1 MKFLIIFVVS
11 FLVVYLLYLIT
22 VISNKKKLEKFK
34 KSNQVLIFV
43 QKYKLKI
50 TDSNVKELAQL
61 VALSNA
67 FIIATSIT
75 IVELVSN
82 FILKILVAFLVIVPL
97 ILIIYNL
104 VGKHM
109 LKKESK

>member
-11 FLVVYLLYLIT
+11 FLVVYLAYLIT

-34 KSNQVLIFV
+34 TSNQVLIFV
-43 QKYKLKI
+43 PKYKLKI

-67 FIIATSIT
+67 FIIATAIT
-75 IVELVSN
+75 IVELINN
-82 FILKILVAFLVIVPL
+82 FILKILVAFVVILPL
-97 ILIIYNL
+97 ILVIYNL

-109 LKKESK
+109 VKKESK